1 MKMLNLSRLATFVAV
16 VDAGSF
22 TAAAV
27 ALGQTK
33 AVVSFNLRQ
42 LEAELGVTLLLR
54 STRRLTLTDA
64 GERLYQRSLTL
75 LKDADA
81 LREEV
86 QASHQGFSGELRVTT
101 TPEYANHVVGPALAA
116 FSRAHPALRIRHF
129 SSSQPADLIS
139 QRVDVAI
146 RLGTLQD
153 SAYRAALISR
163 FAIFPVASPQWLE
176 RHPVSSLAALSEADW
191 LVHTRLSSPL
201 RWALTGPDNAS
212 AAFDITRPPAI
223 AADSAGALMTFALEG
238 CGVALLPEWLV
249 ADALARGTLVR
260 LLPAYRFPAQGVYAV
275 YPDARHVSGK
285 VRGFIDFLRARAA
298 GEP

>member
-1 MKMLNLSRLATFVAV
+1 MLNLTRLATFVAV
-16 VDAGSF
+16 VEAGSF
-22 TAAAV
+22 TAAAA

-33 AVVSFNLRQ
+33 AVVSVNIRQ
-42 LEAELGVTLLLR
+42 LEGELGVTLLLR

-64 GERLYQRSLTL
+64 GERLYQRSLAL

-101 TPEYANHVVGPALAA
+101 TPEYASHVVGPALAA
-116 FSRAHPALRIRHF
+116 FSRAHPALRVRHF

-153 SAYRAALISR
+153 SAYRAALIAR
-163 FAIFPVASPQWLE
+163 FAIMPVASPAWLQ
-176 RHPVSSLAALSEADW
+176 RHPVSSLEALSEADW
-191 LVHTRLSSPL
+191 LVHTRLASPL
-201 RWALTGPDNAS
+201 RWELTGPDNAP
-212 AAFDITRPPAI
+212 ARFEITRPPAI

-285 VRGFIDFLRARAA
+285 VRGFIDFLRARVA

>member
-1 MKMLNLSRLATFVAV
+1 MLNLSRLATFVAV

-33 AVVSFNLRQ
+33 AVVSFHLRQ

-201 RWALTGPDNAS
+201 RWVLTGSDNAP
-212 AAFDITRPPAI
+212 AEFDITRPPAI
-223 AADSAGALMTFALEG
+223 AADSAGA
-238 CGVALLPEWLV
+238 
-249 ADALARGTLVR
+249 
-260 LLPAYRFPAQGVYAV
+260 
-275 YPDARHVSGK
+275 
-285 VRGFIDFLRARAA
+285 
-298 GEP
+298 

>member
-22 TAAAV
+22 TAAAA

-116 FSRAHPALRIRHF
+116 FSRAHPSLRIRHF

-176 RHPVSSLAALSEADW
+176 RHPVSSLAVLSEADW

-201 RWALTGPDNAS
+201 RWALTGPDS
-212 AAFDITRPPAI
+212 APAELDITRPPAI
-223 AADSAGALMTFALEG
+223 AADSAGASAPGVPFSGAGRL
-238 CGVALLPEWLV
+238 CGLPRCAACVRQGAGVYRFSARPRRRRAVALFVNHPCDKRRE
-249 ADALARGTLVR
+249 
-260 LLPAYRFPAQGVYAV
+260 
-275 YPDARHVSGK
+275 
-285 VRGFIDFLRARAA
+285 LRALLRAELA
-298 GEP
+298 

>member
-1 MKMLNLSRLATFVAV
+1 MTMLNLTRLATFVAV
-16 VDAGSF
+16 VEAGSF
-22 TAAAV
+22 TAAAA

-33 AVVSFNLRQ
+33 AVVSVNIRQ

-64 GERLYQRSLTL
+64 GERLYQRSLAL

-101 TPEYANHVVGPALAA
+101 TPEYASHVVGPALAA
-116 FSRAHPALRIRHF
+116 FSRAHPALRVRHF

-153 SAYRAALISR
+153 SAYRAALIAR
-163 FAIFPVASPQWLE
+163 FAIMPVASPAWLQ
-176 RHPVSSLAALSEADW
+176 RHPVSSLEALSEADW
-191 LVHTRLSSPL
+191 LVHTRLASPL
-201 RWALTGPDNAS
+201 RWELTGPDNAP
-212 AAFDITRPPAI
+212 ARFEITRPPAI

-249 ADALARGTLVR
+249 ADALARGHLMR

-285 VRGFIDFLRARAA
+285 VRGFIDFLRARVA